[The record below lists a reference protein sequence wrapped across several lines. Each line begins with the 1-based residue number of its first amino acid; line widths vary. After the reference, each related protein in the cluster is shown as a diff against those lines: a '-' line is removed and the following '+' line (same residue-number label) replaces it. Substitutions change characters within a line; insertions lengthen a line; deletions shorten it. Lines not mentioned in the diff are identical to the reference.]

1 MKPVSKAITDRF
13 TSRFCYGRNGYSL
26 RQLEDLFTGYQVD
39 VPSVD
44 PSMPPTKN
52 AYFHECVYSMTPENQ
67 RQFLYDLCDAPP
79 AAAGPLPSEDER
91 KKLLAL
97 LAQADGVSP
106 IGLEFSCLTLRG
118 VRNQWF
124 TASSRLTS
132 SPSSAITAAR
142 VLLETTCKTILEE
155 RNETADSSGD
165 LSRLYKQ
172 TRQTLGLD
180 TTSATPQSVHQILNG
195 LTQTVNGL
203 AAISNLGGDRH
214 GLRGGKR
221 ITEHSLAG
229 LAVHASGVVSLFLVR
244 IHRTSMRAAVGPV

>member
-1 MKPVSKAITDRF
+1 M
-13 TSRFCYGRNGYSL
+13 
-26 RQLEDLFTGYQVD
+26 E
-39 VPSVD
+39 VPSVN

-52 AYFHECVYSMTPENQ
+52 AYFHECLYSMTQENQ
-67 RQFLYDLCDAPP
+67 RQFLYDLCDDPP
-79 AAAGPLPSEDER
+79 TAAGALPSQDER
-91 KKLLAL
+91 KELLAL

-106 IGLEFSCLTLRG
+106 IGLEFSSLTLRG

-124 TASSRLTS
+124 TASSRLAN

-142 VLLETTCKTILEE
+142 ALLETTCKTILEE
-155 RNETADSSGD
+155 RDQIADSSGD

-172 TRQTLGLD
+172 TRQTLDLNAKRGTL
-180 TTSATPQSVHQILNG
+180 QSVHQILNG

-214 GLRGGKR
+214 GLKAGER

-229 LAVHASGVVSLFLVR
+229 LAVHASGVVSLFLAR
-244 IHRTSMRAAVGPV
+244 IHRASMRAADGPV